1 MKTLICIRRLP
12 YSEPTVKFGGL
23 IAGLE
28 DSPITV
34 LTVVSEGKDQ
44 KKAKIDL
51 EQALSILGR
60 EDVETK
66 IRKGDVLSE
75 ILREAREGDYEVV
88 VVGTQEVDRLLD
100 ALFGTVTGKVAGKAP
115 SSVLVVR
122 GDRPVKL
129 NKMLIA
135 IGGQKMNQQVVKVG
149 ARIALAS
156 QSEIRVLYVTS
167 PVPTMYTGLNEIEE
181 TLEELL
187 HTDTP
192 IARYLRWSAQYL
204 ADQGLEAKLE
214 LAQGVDT
221 DEIMREALQGGYDL
235 LIIGASAAKGIFGRI
250 FTEQVTPQVVERSPC
265 SVLVVR

>member
-28 DSPITV
+28 DSPLTV
-34 LTVVSEGKDQ
+34 LTVINKAADE

-51 EQALSILGR
+51 EQAISILER
-60 EDVETK
+60 EDVGKK
-66 IRKGDVLSE
+66 IRKGDVLTE
-75 ILREAREGDYEVV
+75 IFNEAQEGDYDTI

-100 ALFGTVTGKVAGKAP
+100 IFMGTVTGKIAGKAH

-129 NKMLIA
+129 DKMLIA
-135 IGGQKMNQQVVKVG
+135 IGGQKMNQEVVKVG
-149 ARIALAS
+149 SRIARAS
-156 QSEIRVLYVTS
+156 QAEVRVLYVTS
-167 PVPTMYTGLNEIEE
+167 PVPTMYTGLDEMDE

-204 ADQGLEAKLE
+204 ADQELEAKLE

-221 DEIMREALQGGYDL
+221 DEIMREALQGDYDL
-235 LIIGASAAKGIFGRI
+235 LVIGASAARGIFGRI
-250 FTEQVTPQVVERSPC
+250 FTEQVTPQVVDRSPC

>member
-12 YSEPTVKFGGL
+12 FSEPTVKFGGL
-23 IAGLE
+23 VAGLE

-34 LTVVSEGKDQ
+34 LTVVSEGANQTD
-44 KKAKIDL
+44 AEIDL
-51 EQALSILGR
+51 EQAISILER
-60 EDVETK
+60 EDVVK
-66 IRKGDVLSE
+66 IIRKGDVLSE
-75 ILREAREGDYEVV
+75 ILGEAREGDYEVV

-100 ALFGTVTGKVAGKAP
+100 AFFGTVTGKVAGKAH

-129 NKMLIA
+129 EKMLIA
-135 IGGQKMNQQVVKVG
+135 IGGQKMNQEVVKVG
-149 ARIALAS
+149 ARIARAS
-156 QSEIRVLYVTS
+156 KAKVRVLYVTS

-214 LAQGVDT
+214 IAQGVDT

-235 LIIGASAAKGIFGRI
+235 LVIGASAARGIFGRI
-250 FTEQVTPQVVERSPC
+250 FTEQVASHVVERSPC

>member
-1 MKTLICIRRLP
+1 MKTLICIRHLP

-23 IAGLE
+23 IANLE
-28 DSPITV
+28 DSPLTV
-34 LTVVSEGKDQ
+34 LTVI
-44 KKAKIDL
+44 KKVADKTEAKINL
-51 EQALSILGR
+51 EQAISILDR
-60 EDVETK
+60 EDVEK
-66 IRKGDVLSE
+66 IIRKGDVLTE
-75 ILREAREGDYEVV
+75 IFKEAKEGDYDVI

-100 ALFGTVTGKVAGKAP
+100 MFLGTVTGKIAGKAH

-129 NKMLIA
+129 DKMLIA
-135 IGGQKMNQQVVKVG
+135 IGGQKMNQEVVKVG
-149 ARIALAS
+149 ARIARAS
-156 QSEIRVLYVTS
+156 QAEVRVLYVTS
-167 PVPTMYTGLNEIEE
+167 PVPTMYTGLDEMEE

-187 HTDTP
+187 QTDTP
-192 IARYLRWSAQYL
+192 IARYLRWSALYL

-221 DEIMREALQGGYDL
+221 DEIMRQALQGGYDL
-235 LIIGASAAKGIFGRI
+235 LVIGASAARGIFGRI

>member
-1 MKTLICIRRLP
+1 MKTMICIRHLP
-12 YSEPTVKFGGL
+12 FSEPTVKFGGL

-34 LTVVSEGKDQ
+34 LTVVSEETDQ
-44 KKAKIDL
+44 TDANIDL
-51 EQALSILGR
+51 ERALLILNR
-60 EDVETK
+60 EDVVK
-66 IRKGDVLSE
+66 IIRKGDVVSE
-75 ILREAREGDYEVV
+75 ILKQAQEIDYEII

-100 ALFGTVTGKVAGKAP
+100 AFFSTITKKVAGKAL

-122 GDRPVKL
+122 GERPVKL
-129 NKMLIA
+129 EKILIA
-135 IGGQKMNQQVVKVG
+135 IGGQKMNQGVVKVG
-149 ARIALAS
+149 ARIARAT
-156 QSEIRVLYVTS
+156 QAKVNVLYVTS
-167 PVPTMYTGLNEIEE
+167 PVPTMYTGLDEIEE

-187 HTDTP
+187 HTNTP

-214 LAQGVDT
+214 IAQGVDT
-221 DEIMREALQGGYDL
+221 DEIMREALQGDYDL
-235 LIIGASAAKGIFGRI
+235 VVIGAPAISGIFGRI

>member
-1 MKTLICIRRLP
+1 MKTLICIRQLP
-12 YSEPTVKFGGL
+12 YSEPTVRFGGL

-28 DSPITV
+28 SSPATV
-34 LTVVSEGKDQ
+34 LTVIDEDADPTEA
-44 KKAKIDL
+44 KADL
-51 EQALSILGR
+51 DRAISILNR
-60 EDVETK
+60 EEVDK
-66 IRKGDVLSE
+66 IIRKGDVLSE
-75 ILREAREGDYEVV
+75 ILSEARESDYEVI

-100 ALFGTVTGKVAGKAP
+100 AFFGTVTRRVAGKAQ

-129 NKMLIA
+129 DKILIA
-135 IGGQKMNQQVVKVG
+135 IGGQKMNQAVVKVG
-149 ARIALAS
+149 ARIAKAA
-156 QSEIRVLYVTS
+156 QAKVNVLYVTS

-187 HTDTP
+187 HTNTP

-214 LAQGVDT
+214 IAQGVDS
-221 DEIMREALQGGYDL
+221 DEIMREALQGDYDL
-235 LIIGASAAKGIFGRI
+235 LIIGASAARGIFGRI
-250 FTEQVTPQVVERSPC
+250 FTEQVTPHVVERSPC

>member
-34 LTVVSEGKDQ
+34 LTVINKGRDKTKS
-44 KKAKIDL
+44 KIDL

-60 EDVETK
+60 EDVEIR

-75 ILREAREGDYEVV
+75 ILKEAREGDYEIV

-100 ALFGTVTGKVAGKAP
+100 ALFGTVTGKIAGKAP

-129 NKMLIA
+129 DKMLIA
-135 IGGQKMNQQVVKVG
+135 IGGQKMNQEVIKVG
-149 ARIALAS
+149 ARIARAS
-156 QSEIRVLYVTS
+156 QAIVRVLYVTS
-167 PVPTMYTGLNEIEE
+167 PVPTMYTGLNEMEE

-187 HTDTP
+187 QTDTP

-204 ADQGLEAKLE
+204 ANQGLDAKLE
-214 LAQGVDT
+214 KAQGVDT
-221 DEIMREALQGGYDL
+221 DEIMRQALQGGYDL
-235 LIIGASAAKGIFGRI
+235 LVIGASAARGIFGRI
-250 FTEQVTPQVVERSPC
+250 FTEQVAPQVVERSPC

>member
-1 MKTLICIRRLP
+1 MKTLICIRHLP
-12 YSEPTVKFGGL
+12 YSEPTVRFGGL
-23 IAGLE
+23 IAGIE
-28 DSPITV
+28 SSPVTV
-34 LTVVSEGKDQ
+34 LTVIDVGQDPTEAKVDLGK
-44 KKAKIDL
+44 AI
-51 EQALSILGR
+51 SILGR
-60 EDVETK
+60 DDVVK
-66 IRKGDVLSE
+66 IIRKGDVISE
-75 ILREAREGDYEVV
+75 ILSQAQEIDYEVI

-100 ALFGTVTGKVAGKAP
+100 AFFGTVSRKVAGKAH

-122 GDRPVKL
+122 GERPVKL
-129 NKMLIA
+129 EKILIT
-135 IGGQKMNQQVVKVG
+135 IGGRKMNQAVVKVG
-149 ARIALAS
+149 AQIARAAKAKVK
-156 QSEIRVLYVTS
+156 VLYVTS

-204 ADQGLEAKLE
+204 ADQGVEAKLE

-221 DEIMREALQGGYDL
+221 DEIMREALQGDYDL
-235 LIIGASAAKGIFGRI
+235 VVIGAPTVRGIFGRI